1 LSTLKKPQV
10 DLAMS
15 RRDSHTL
22 ERDPFIPRHVSI
34 SSESPSVHTPCAKL
48 ANAEPHDAAE
58 RARELYKY
66 FQPID
71 FKREAEKE
79 GSPRHD
85 TTLAAYA
92 QLVALRLDLR
102 RCFIT

>member
-1 LSTLKKPQV
+1 L
-10 DLAMS
+10 
-15 RRDSHTL
+15 
-22 ERDPFIPRHVSI
+22 
-34 SSESPSVHTPCAKL
+34 HTPCAEL

-71 FKREAEKE
+71 FTREAEKE